1 MNGRSFIDQDKC
13 IKCGRCM
20 DACPYHAIVK
30 MERPCAASCG
40 MNAISSDA
48 DGKAQIDYDR
58 CVSCGQCLVN
68 CPFGAIVDKGQIFQT
83 IYSMKQGQDV
93 IACIAPA
100 FVGQFGPTVTPER

>member
-1 MNGRSFIDQDKC
+1 
-13 IKCGRCM
+13 M

-68 CPFGAIVDKGQIFQT
+68 CPFGAIVDKGQIFQVIRSIT
-83 IYSMKQGQDV
+83 QGDRMSLRASPRRLSASSV
-93 IACIAPA
+93 
-100 FVGQFGPTVTPER
+100 RL